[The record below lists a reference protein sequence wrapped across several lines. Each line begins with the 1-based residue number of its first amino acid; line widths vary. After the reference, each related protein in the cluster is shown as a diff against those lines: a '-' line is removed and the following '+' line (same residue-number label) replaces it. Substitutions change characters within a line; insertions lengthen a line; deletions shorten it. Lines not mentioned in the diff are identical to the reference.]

1 MNILHVYPEF
11 PATFW
16 SFKHA
21 LSFVGKRAGS
31 PPLGLITVAALL
43 PQEWQ
48 QRLVDANVTSL
59 TEEDLRWAD
68 FVFLSAMTVQRD
80 AAREII
86 SRCKAAGVKVVAGG
100 PLFTAEYREFADVD
114 HLVLNEAELTLSPF
128 LADLE
133 RGNAR
138 RVYATDQFPDIQQ
151 TPIPRWELLD
161 LRRYVTMS
169 VQFSRGC
176 PFHCDFCNVTA
187 LLGHKV
193 RTKSAE
199 QIIAELDSL
208 YALGWRDGIFFVD
221 DNFIGNKRQLKGEIL
236 PALIEWRKGKTGF
249 AFNTEASIN
258 LADDEELMQMMVK
271 AGFNSVFVGI
281 ETPNQESLTE
291 CGKKQN
297 KNRDLLEN
305 VRHIN
310 RTGLQVQGGFIVGF
324 DSDTPSV
331 FQQQIDFIQQSGIVT
346 AMVGLLQAPH
356 GTRLYERLQREGRLL
371 PHISG
376 NNVDGSTNIVPRMNV
391 ETLREGYKR
400 ILQYIYLPEHYYA
413 RIRTLLKD
421 YPSPTIKT
429 RVGMEDIR
437 AFLRSVFHLGMK
449 GKERVH
455 YWRLLFW
462 TLFHR
467 PKLFPLAI
475 TLAVYGFHFRR
486 VCEVAAG

>member
-1 MNILHVYPEF
+1 MVKDKKILFAKSYNRMNYGIVPPISAGYLAASLAQNGWQSIKIMDCVLEQITPEQFEEELHKNTPDILGMTVFSNNTPVVKAHLE
-11 PATFW
+11 A
-16 SFKHA
+16 A
-21 LSFVGKRAGS
+21 KRANPNIINIIGGPHPS
-31 PPLGLITVAALL
+31 AVPAEELFDFFGDTVDYAFRGEGDKGLPMLLDKVFYDKEVTYEEIPGLIWKENGMLRSNPAYLEENLDIL
-43 PQEWQ
+43 P
-48 QRLVDANVTSL
+48 
-59 TEEDLRWAD
+59 
-68 FVFLSAMTVQRD
+68 M
-80 AAREII
+80 
-86 SRCKAAGVKVVAGG
+86 
-100 PLFTAEYREFADVD
+100 
-114 HLVLNEAELTLSPF
+114 
-128 LADLE
+128 
-133 RGNAR
+133 
-138 RVYATDQFPDIQQ
+138 
-151 TPIPRWELLD
+151 PRWD
-161 LRRYVTMS
+161 LMPPDKYPQATMGSFFKNFPIAFLVT
-169 VQFSRGC
+169 SRGC
-176 PFHCDFCNVTA
+176 PFQCDFCNVTA

-297 KNRDLLEN
+297 TNRDLLEN

-356 GTRLYERLQREGRLL
+356 GTRLYERLKGEGRLL

-376 NNVDGSTNIVPRMNV
+376 NNVDGSTNIVP
-391 ETLREGYKR
+391 
-400 ILQYIYLPEHYYA
+400 
-413 RIRTLLKD
+413 
-421 YPSPTIKT
+421 
-429 RVGMEDIR
+429 
-437 AFLRSVFHLGMK
+437 
-449 GKERVH
+449 
-455 YWRLLFW
+455 
-462 TLFHR
+462 
-467 PKLFPLAI
+467 
-475 TLAVYGFHFRR
+475 
-486 VCEVAAG
+486 